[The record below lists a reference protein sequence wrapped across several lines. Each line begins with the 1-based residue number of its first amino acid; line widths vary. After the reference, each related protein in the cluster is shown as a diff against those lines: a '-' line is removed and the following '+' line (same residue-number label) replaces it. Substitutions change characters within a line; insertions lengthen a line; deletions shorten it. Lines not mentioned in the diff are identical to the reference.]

1 MKWMPKWRKYYCRTA
16 GLWMGFCLTAVSSKT
31 YQRQACVVAGVAGL
45 GEFFLGKEWSSFSSA
60 FGSLLV
66 YSLALL
72 HANGENHIVMVV
84 CGMELVCMFPTLN
97 SCETDIPKE
106 RGAMYRGNGVTFQ
119 FAGSGHSCPASG
131 DIQAFCLG
139 NHKANRV

>member
-1 MKWMPKWRKYYCRTA
+1 
-16 GLWMGFCLTAVSSKT
+16 
-31 YQRQACVVAGVAGL
+31 
-45 GEFFLGKEWSSFSSA
+45 
-60 FGSLLV
+60 
-66 YSLALL
+66 
-72 HANGENHIVMVV
+72 MVV